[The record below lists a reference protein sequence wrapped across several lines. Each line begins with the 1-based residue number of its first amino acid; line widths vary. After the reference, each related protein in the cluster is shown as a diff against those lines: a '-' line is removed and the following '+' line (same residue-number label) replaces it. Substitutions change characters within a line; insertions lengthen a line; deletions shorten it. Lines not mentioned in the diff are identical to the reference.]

1 MKMKAR
7 KNMRAAAF
15 LLAVIVSALGCATP
29 ADSYFVPVRTADQ
42 IVRDRGIV
50 AVSFGKFGKFNSFV
64 RKLTN
69 DGKPLPPID
78 KKPRE
83 VAAEQPK
90 PSCVSNGPEGDYGP
104 TQYRI
109 DVEIAGW
116 RPEKDR
122 ELSEVRKFAE
132 KNNLTMSVQG
142 MNAGPRRI
150 DCDVG
155 VIIVEDRETLLVH
168 QQYGWGYWKKDPLR
182 EDLLPCAGTEIHDS
196 TGSKFPF
203 EIIFAPLTAERLQKL
218 WDERKPRT
226 KTHPEGYVPRF
237 NGTEKQ
243 ASEPPKTPAK
253 PADNRPVVTAYLMKW
268 GTCPPCIQ
276 LEADVEQLPQS
287 KRDALPYRFEL
298 VRMKKPSEIPP
309 EFQKLESL
317 TLPFLVWNIGERRWM
332 QENWFGLEMFRET
345 FDQSVFVTEAQARE
359 HHPPKPLSKPAAHL
373 PTVGRCAC
381 PNCSCVNCECRP
393 GEPCEC
399 PNCGVPDFFGVNKK
413 RRRAAV
419 ESRPAPAPT
428 VQAAISS
435 ISRDYVNLLL
445 AYFGRGEVKLTPQAS
460 LLVPENL
467 GLKVSR
473 KGDTV
478 TAELSEPFPVIRYR
492 TWGLRFDD
500 TLRGATVSPEQAAI
514 KLGTYGDVRFKVE

>member
-1 MKMKAR
+1 
-7 KNMRAAAF
+7 MRIFPALIVLAAM
-15 LLAVIVSALGCATP
+15 GCATP

-50 AVSFGKFGKFNSFV
+50 AVAFGKFGKFNSFV

-83 VAAEQPK
+83 VAAETKSSLPTVGSEKPEPPK
-90 PSCVSNGPEGDYGP
+90 IPADSRPVVFVYLTDDWPEGQRGRCP
-104 TQYRI
+104 GC
-109 DVEIAGW
+109 IA
-116 RPEKDR
+116 
-122 ELSEVRKFAE
+122 
-132 KNNLTMSVQG
+132 
-142 MNAGPRRI
+142 
-150 DCDVG
+150 
-155 VIIVEDRETLLVH
+155 
-168 QQYGWGYWKKDPLR
+168 WGAW
-182 EDLLPCAGTEIHDS
+182 HDQ
-196 TGSKFPF
+196 
-203 EIIFAPLTAERLQKL
+203 L
-218 WDERKPRT
+218 
-226 KTHPEGYVPRF
+226 
-237 NGTEKQ
+237 TEKQ
-243 ASEPPKTPAK
+243 KAELPLRFEVK
-253 PADNRPVVTAYLMKW
+253 PAPKVATDWPRPAFHW
-268 GTCPPCIQ
+268 PGN
-276 LEADVEQLPQS
+276 EAGQWRKLTGWSGWPDFW
-287 KRDALPYRFEL
+287 KRYNT
-298 VRMKKPSEIPP
+298 PS
-309 EFQKLESL
+309 S
-317 TLPFLVWNIGERRWM
+317 
-332 QENWFGLEMFRET
+332 
-345 FDQSVFVTEAQARE
+345 DQ
-359 HHPPKPLSKPAAHL
+359 PATAHL

-467 GLKVSR
+467 GLKISR

-500 TLRGATVSPEQAAI
+500 TLRGATVNPQQAAI